1 MKQQG
6 TTLEKMLLCKK
17 DSLMKLLKVIP
28 ILLLVAF
35 ISSCGKEQS
44 IDSGSGTGNGN
55 GSGTPASG
63 ASIQGNW
70 KLISTSGT
78 TGTSTIDNTSGT
90 EMKAEILLRYT
101 SKNPVGIYTITSSL
115 FKGVGVGYDYDGR
128 LFIRQY
134 ENNVLQIE
142 DSTDINMNIPPSSS
156 ESKYKLIGTDS
167 IYFEAGA
174 LTGPSAPGS
183 TPVATTP
190 VGCKYKLEGKRLTFF
205 MKMSM
210 PQIITQNGITL
221 KITQSADV
229 NIVLEK
235 Q

>member
-6 TTLEKMLLCKK
+6 TTLKKMVLCKK
-17 DSLMKLLKVIP
+17 DSRMKLLKVVP

-35 ISSCGKEQS
+35 ISSCSKEQS
-44 IDSGSGTGNGN
+44 IDSGSGS

-63 ASIQGNW
+63 SSIQGNW
-70 KLISTSGT
+70 KLISTSGI
-78 TGTSTIDNTSGT
+78 TSTSTVDNTSGT
-90 EMKAEILLRYT
+90 EMKAEVLLRYI

-115 FKGVGVGYDYDGR
+115 FKGVGVGYDYEGK

-142 DSTDINMNIPPSSS
+142 DSSDINMTIPPSSS

-210 PQIITQNGITL
+210 PQVITQNGITL